1 VPRSAEVFA
10 VPAIATLVNRSW
22 RPGPLLSAAAALAL
36 LAYLIVD
43 FRVFP
48 FEARFPDE
56 GRFIEEAVKFA
67 ATGEFWGWND
77 RAFEM
82 PLTGVLY
89 GAIYSVV
96 GSEAGLFIVARS
108 LQAVLLVVQ
117 AWLCADLAR
126 RLFDDVRAASLAFI
140 GVLAYPMFIAFQSLL
155 LSEALFIFLLVLAV
169 WCLYRWAEAGYARRW
184 LIAYAVAAAAA
195 TYTKATLTWLPVL
208 LPALLIL
215 RPAAWKQIVRATAL
229 AGLVYAL
236 CLAPWW
242 IRNARLFDQPVW
254 FTTSASSNL
263 YLGNNRANVRA
274 GNEWDRDAETPFV
287 ASISGLPEVE
297 RDRRY
302 RARAIEYVRAE
313 PLEFVRNAGRKLVRF
328 WNVVPNH
335 ESFRQGA
342 YEWAIALSYG
352 PALVLAVVAAWLYRR
367 RWRRL
372 LPIYALIGYFTLVH
386 VVTIS
391 SLRYRLPLE
400 PFLIIFAA
408 GALAFLSRRLS
419 PNRRAAGHDCVDTAP
434 ERSV

>member
-1 VPRSAEVFA
+1 MSDLAI
-10 VPAIATLVNRSW
+10 PAASINRSW
-22 RPGPLLSAAAALAL
+22 RPSRLLSAAAALAL

-43 FRVFP
+43 VWVFRFQT
-48 FEARFPDE
+48 RFPDE
-56 GRFIEEAVKFA
+56 ERFIEEAVKFA
-67 ATGEFWGWND
+67 ATGEFWVWND

-82 PLTGVLY
+82 PLLGLVY
-89 GAIYSVV
+89 GAIYSAV

-126 RLFDDVRAASLAFI
+126 RLFDDDRAASLAFV
-140 GVLAYPMFIAFQSLL
+140 GVLAYPMFVVFQALL
-155 LSEALFIFLLVLAV
+155 LSEAVFIFLLVLST
-169 WCLYRWAEAGYARRW
+169 WCLYRWVEARHERRW
-184 LIAYAVAAAAA
+184 LIVYAIAAAAA

-208 LPALLIL
+208 LPALVIL
-215 RPAAWKQIVRATAL
+215 RPGSWREIVRATTL
-229 AGLVYAL
+229 AALVYGL

-263 YLGNNRANVRA
+263 YLGNNPANVRA
-274 GNEWDRDAETPFV
+274 GNEWDRDADEPFV
-287 ASISGLPEVE
+287 ASTRALPELE

-302 RARAIEYVRAE
+302 KARAIEYMQAE
-313 PLEFVRNAGRKLVRF
+313 PMQFVRNAGHKFVRF

-342 YEWAIALSYG
+342 YGWVIALSYG
-352 PALVLAVVAAWLYRR
+352 PALVLAIAAAWLYRN

-372 LPIYALIGYFTLVH
+372 LPIYALMAYFTFVH

-400 PFLIIFAA
+400 PFLVIFAA
-408 GALAFLSRRLS
+408 GALALLSRRLS
-419 PNRRAAGHDCVDTAP
+419 SAELRR
-434 ERSV
+434 

>member
-1 VPRSAEVFA
+1 VPGSDEAFA
-10 VPAIATLVNRSW
+10 VVTPAPLEDCPW
-22 RPGPLLSAAAALAL
+22 RPGALLSAAAALAL
-36 LAYLIVD
+36 LAYLVLD
-43 FRVFP
+43 LWVFP
-48 FEARFPDE
+48 LSARFPDE

-82 PLTGVLY
+82 PLVGVLY

-96 GSEAGLFIVARS
+96 GSESGLFIAARS
-108 LQAVLLVVQ
+108 LQAVLLVLQ

-126 RLFDDVRAASLAFI
+126 RLFDDHRAAIVAFLA
-140 GVLAYPMFIAFQSLL
+140 VLAYPMFIAFQSLL
-155 LSEALFIFLLVLAV
+155 LSEALFIFLLVLAI
-169 WCLYRWAEAGYARRW
+169 WCLYRWAAAHDRRW

-208 LPALLIL
+208 LPALLL
-215 RPAAWKQIVRATAL
+215 VRPAAWRQMVRAAAL
-229 AGLVYAL
+229 AALVYAL

-242 IRNARLFDQPVW
+242 IRNARLFGEPVW

-263 YLGNNRANVRA
+263 YLGNNRANARA

-287 ASISGLPEVE
+287 DSIAGLPEVE

-302 RARAIEYVRAE
+302 RARAIAYVRAE

-335 ESFRQGA
+335 ESFRHGA
-342 YEWAIALSYG
+342 YQWAIALSYG
-352 PALVLAVVAAWLYRR
+352 PALVLAVTGAWLYRR

-372 LPIYALIGYFTLVH
+372 LPIYALMGYFTFVH

-400 PFLIIFAA
+400 PFLIILAA
-408 GALAFLSRRLS
+408 GALAFLSRRIG
-419 PNRRAAGHDCVDTAP
+419 PDRQAARRDHVDTAQD
-434 ERSV
+434 RSV